1 MIRKNSIYLSK
12 EENLMRIQELA
23 GLLVIVGFQL
33 IDAGVA
39 GAQLPT
45 DILKQMWSAQWI
57 TSPDGPQRD

>member
-1 MIRKNSIYLSK
+1 
-12 EENLMRIQELA
+12 MRIQELA